1 MAGHSHRTSLK
12 NGHKSFKSKHA
23 SKGALKRLYKGK
35 VEKELIGTGRADKQV
50 SKLQR
55 RNKSKQLRAQKILDS
70 IENRKLFE
78 GKNGAAKIVTI
89 LPLVSDLDPLD
100 ILYRLLKSA
109 DDEEIMIQEVES
121 KRIFNVHI
129 KKFKSNLKII
139 IPDMTNFLNILD
151 CAKVADFVIFGLSG
165 VNEVDGEFGEQIVRA
180 LELQGI
186 ASYIGVI
193 SNLSAVHEKEK
204 FQLDVKQSLESYFKH
219 FFPNEER
226 IYNLEKNSDSLN
238 VLRTLC
244 QKLPRSI
251 NWRDNRGYVVA
262 DLVDFVETSPD
273 SGELVVEGTVRGIGF
288 NANRLVH
295 IPDLGDFQLN
305 KIEKISESSQK
316 RKNIKNKTNNTADNV
331 DLDLDLQTVF
341 ESDMNRD
348 TLDEYAPEDVEDW
361 SDYDDDFGYEDLTT
375 ARYDDHGYLPGREQA
390 SKKVAVPKG
399 TSDYQAK
406 WYLDDVIEVADEE
419 EMEQADEEEEAIM
432 EVDDGMTMIDQD
444 NGEMENDDRYEIEDD
459 EKFEEF
465 SPEEEE
471 RQLREFRD
479 MEKEDREFPDEIE
492 LEPTESAVERLK
504 RYRGLKNL
512 YNCDWNVD
520 EKDPTSPP
528 EWKRLLRVGNYKNTK
543 NRIIKETKS
552 EAQTIAGDRIR
563 MFIKFP
569 KFLLEKVQDP
579 KQLLFTIYGLLLHEH
594 KNAVVNFSLQRWEE
608 YDNPVPS
615 KDPIVVQYGARRYT
629 IQPLFSQD
637 SNSPN
642 NVHKYER
649 YLHPNTVSIATCIA
663 PVDFTQSPAIF
674 FKPSP
679 TDSKQVE
686 LIGHGTFLNADHS
699 RILAK
704 RAILT
709 GHPFRFHKT
718 VVTVRYMF
726 FRPED
731 VEWFKSIPLFT
742 KSGRSGFIKESL
754 GTHGYLKATFD
765 GKLSAQDVV
774 AMSLYKR
781 MWPLP
786 SLPWNGM

>member
-1 MAGHSHRTSLK
+1 MAGHSHRSSLK
-12 NGHKSFKSKHA
+12 NGHKSYKSKHA

-35 VEKELIGTGRADKQV
+35 VEKEPVGTGKPDKLV

-55 RNKSKQLRAQKILDS
+55 RNKAKQLRAQKILDS

-78 GKNGAAKIVTI
+78 GKNGAAKIITI
-89 LPLVSDLDPLD
+89 VPLVNDLDPLD
-100 ILYRLLKSA
+100 ILYKLLKCA
-109 DDEEIMIQEVES
+109 DDEEIMVQEVDS

-129 KKFKSNLKII
+129 KKFKSNLRII

-151 CAKVADFVIFGLSG
+151 CAKVADFVVFGLSG
-165 VNEVDGEFGEQIVRA
+165 VQEVDEEFGEQIIRA

-219 FFPNEER
+219 FFPSEER
-226 IYNLEKNSDSLN
+226 VYNLEKNSDALN

-244 QKLPRSI
+244 QRLPRSI

-262 DLVDFVETSPD
+262 DFVDFIETSPD
-273 SGELVVEGTVRGIGF
+273 SGDLVIEGTVRGIGF

-295 IPDLGDFQLN
+295 IPDFGDFQLN

-316 RKNIKNKTNNTADNV
+316 RKIIKEKATDS
-331 DLDLDLQTVF
+331 LGLELDLQTVF
-341 ESDMNRD
+341 ESNMNRD
-348 TLDEYAPEDVEDW
+348 TLDEYAPEGTEDW
-361 SDYDDDFGYEDLTT
+361 SDYDEDFEYDGLTT
-375 ARYDDHGYLPGREQA
+375 ARYDDHGFLPGREQT
-390 SKKVAVPKG
+390 SKKAAVPKG

-406 WYLDDVIEVADEE
+406 WYLDDVIDAN
-419 EMEQADEEEEAIM
+419 EEEEAEQTNGKDETMM
-432 EVDDGMTMIDQD
+432 EIDDEMMVEQD
-444 NGEMENDDRYEIEDD
+444 NEEVAGDEEYDIEDN
-459 EKFEEF
+459 EGFEEL

-492 LEPTESAVERLK
+492 LEPSESAIERLK

-512 YNCDWNVD
+512 YNCDWQVD
-520 EKDPTSPP
+520 EKDPSSPA
-528 EWKRLLRVGNYKNTK
+528 EWKRLLRIGNYKNTK
-543 NRIIKETKS
+543 NRIIKETKN
-552 EAQTIAGDRIR
+552 EAQAIAGDRIR
-563 MFIKFP
+563 MFIRFP
-569 KFLLEKVQDP
+569 KFLLEKIQDP
-579 KQLLFTIYGLLLHEH
+579 KQLLFAVYGLLLHEH
-594 KNAVVNFSLQRWEE
+594 KNAVVNFSLQRWEQ
-608 YDNPVPS
+608 YDKPVPS
-615 KDPIVVQYGARRYT
+615 QEPIVVQYGVRRYT
-629 IQPLFSQD
+629 IQPLFSQG

-649 YLHPNTVSIATCIA
+649 FLHPDTVSVATCIA

-679 TDSKQVE
+679 TDAKNIE

-754 GTHGYLKATFD
+754 GTHGYFKATFD

-781 MWPLP
+781 MWPMP